1 MPNLFAR
8 NCAKLRGVTRTNS
21 IELDQQLSALKLSG
35 SWWLLKKAFRA
46 SKPKKRFRGWSVE
59 LQPRT
64 STREAL
70 GLLSLAGFFF
80 GLVSS
85 ASATSVPSPT
95 LKSAKSAKVN
105 PIVSDLGEFENDLS
119 LSFRQSEKRKLKVHD
134 SSTGIEGGR
143 SLFEEEAFEEAFA
156 SPVAQVQPIQPDPPE
171 FPEPTI
177 PEPLPSPDELLQPSD
192 SDAPSEEILE
202 TLPGT
207 IQVDRYEVI
216 DSTVF
221 TQAEFDEVLGEYLG
235 EVSFAQLLQARSA
248 VTELYTENGYIT
260 SGALIPPQTLDSGVV
275 TIKVVEGRLE
285 DILVTVDGRLNEGYV
300 RGRLERAT
308 EPPLNVERLLE
319 SLQLLQ
325 LNPLV
330 ENLSAELS
338 AGSRPGLNL
347 LEVEVIEADTFSV
360 DIFADNGRSPSV
372 GTFRRGTEIR
382 ERDLFGFGDSIS
394 LSYKNTDG
402 SNEGEVRYSLP
413 INSSNGTIDLRFRI
427 VSSEIVEEPF
437 DRLDIE
443 ADSRDFEIGYR
454 QPIYETPT
462 QEFAL
467 GLTAT
472 RRESDTSLLGVDFPL
487 SLGASDDGETR
498 LSVLR
503 FFQEYTERGAREV
516 FAARSQFS
524 LGIDAFDATVNGIA
538 PDSRF
543 FTWRGQVQYLKLL
556 SESENAASL
565 LVRSDLQL
573 AATSL
578 VPLEQFG
585 VGGFESVRGYRQDE
599 LLSDNGLFASAEV
612 RIPLLRTAN
621 REGTL
626 QLSPFFDVGTG
637 WNNEAE
643 GRTDPDPSTLVA
655 IGLGLAW
662 LQGDDF
668 SARVDWGIRLIDD
681 NNPDRDSLQ
690 ENGVYFSVRWSPF

>member
-21 IELDQQLSALKLSG
+21 MKLNQRLSALKLS
-35 SWWLLKKAFRA
+35 SSLWLLKSAFQSSNQQRDFKSLPIE
-46 SKPKKRFRGWSVE
+46 SKP
-59 LQPRT
+59 QT
-64 STREAL
+64 STREVL

-80 GLVSS
+80 GLVGS
-85 ASATSVPSPT
+85 ASATSVSPVSPPT

-105 PIVSDLGEFENDLS
+105 PIVSDLGKFENDLS
-119 LSFRQSEKRKLKVHD
+119 LSSLQPEKGKLNIND
-134 SSTGIEGGR
+134 SNAGVEGER
-143 SLFEEEAFEEAFA
+143 SQLEEEFA
-156 SPVAQVQPIQPDPPE
+156 SPLAQVQPIQPDPPE
-171 FPEPTI
+171 FPEPVI
-177 PEPLPSPDELLQPSD
+177 PEQLPPPEDLLQPSD
-192 SDAPSEEILE
+192 SDNLPSEEILE

-221 TQAEFDEVLGEYLG
+221 TQAEFDAVLEEYLG

-285 DILVTVDGRLNEGYV
+285 DIIVTVDGRLNEGYV
-300 RGRLERAT
+300 RSRLERAT

-325 LNPLV
+325 LNPLI

-347 LEVEVIEADTFSV
+347 LEVEAIEADTFSV

-372 GTFRRGTEIR
+372 GTFRRGVEVR

-394 LSYKNTDG
+394 LTYKNTDG
-402 SNEGEVRYSLP
+402 SNEGEARYSLP